1 MTGSDTDELRAL
13 GRQVYDAI
21 NAQDLA
27 RLEQLFTP
35 DVVRYAMG
43 EVGFEAARR
52 AVTGLFAVAPDTR
65 FQVEDVVAD
74 ADRVALRVTVHR
86 GAPEP
91 GTIPQ
96 TILEIFRVEH
106 GRVAEIWG
114 AGTPARPAID
124 ATDSAG
130 T

>member
-21 NAQDLA
+21 NAQDLTT
-27 RLEQLFTP
+27 LERLFTP
-35 DVVRYAMG
+35 DVVRHAMG

-65 FQVEDVVAD
+65 FQVEDLIAD
-74 ADRVALRVTVHR
+74 GDRVALRVTVHR

-91 GTIPQ
+91 GMVPQ
-96 TILEIFRVEH
+96 TILEVFRVEQ

-114 AGTPARPAID
+114 AGTPARPATD
-124 ATDSAG
+124 ATNPTSA
-130 T
+130 

>member
-1 MTGSDTDELRAL
+1 MTGPDIDELRAL
-13 GRQVYDAI
+13 GRHVYDAI

-27 RLEQLFTP
+27 TLEQLFAP
-35 DVVRYAMG
+35 DVVRHAMG

-65 FQVEDVVAD
+65 FHVEDVVAD

-86 GAPEP
+86 GAPQP
-91 GTIPQ
+91 GMIRQ

-114 AGTPARPAID
+114 AGTPARPATG
-124 ATDSAG
+124 ATDA
-130 T
+130 